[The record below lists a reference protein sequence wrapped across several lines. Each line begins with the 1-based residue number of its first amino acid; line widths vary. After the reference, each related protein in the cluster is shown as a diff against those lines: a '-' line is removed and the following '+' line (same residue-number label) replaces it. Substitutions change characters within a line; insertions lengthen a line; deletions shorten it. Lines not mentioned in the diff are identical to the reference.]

1 MARTRREA
9 TDWVDLKLRL
19 RESLRHEIEDAAKEH
34 GVSMNQ
40 EVIDRLSRS
49 FAGERVLDEAF
60 EFAYGREAGV
70 LMQIIGR
77 VMNDAGKF
85 AGLSLTGT
93 VEGAFD
99 WIRNPDAVEEV
110 KGAIVE
116 VLSAFQPKDYS
127 PNPASTWVPSRREGS
142 IPLAIGLA
150 RGALEAV
157 KNPERGGTIA
167 EWARPLRR
175 KLGDLALRL
184 SVDES
189 TIAYGL
195 TPPGADRDAVVT
207 TLGKNPRDEGEP

>member
-1 MARTRREA
+1 MLLIVTVLPELPTEPGAPTIPWEKKRSWPPGSPESRT
-9 TDWVDLKLRL
+9 
-19 RESLRHEIEDAAKEH
+19 S
-34 GVSMNQ
+34 
-40 EVIDRLSRS
+40 
-49 FAGERVLDEAF
+49 
-60 EFAYGREAGV
+60 V